1 MAQSKM
7 QRNNVPGAQRCPKV
21 KVKQGDEVLV
31 LTGKDKGR
39 RGKVSNV
46 DPKTEKVIVEGLNEY
61 KKHQKPTGGTRQKVG
76 GIITI
81 AMPIHISNVMVI
93 DKSSKK
99 PTRVGRKTVGGKSLR
114 VAKRSGQLIDSE

>member
-1 MAQSKM
+1 MPRSKM
-7 QRNNVPGAQRCPKV
+7 QQNNVPGAQRCPKV

-46 DPKTEKVIVEGLNEY
+46 DPKASKVIIEGLNEY
-61 KKHQKPTGGTRQKVG
+61 KKHQKATGQTRQKVG
-76 GIITI
+76 GIITV
-81 AMPIHISNVMVI
+81 AMPMHISNVMVI

-99 PTRVGRKTVGGKSLR
+99 PTRVGRKTVSGKSLR